1 MTPETMSL
9 EEAAGYLR
17 LGRDATRA
25 LWEAGELP
33 GVSLNQKHLVFRREA
48 LNQWLADQEQRQ
60 MRERKRASGT
70 APAANAPAGPRPR
83 GRQRRT
89 LPDLAPYERQA
100 GISSQ

>member
-33 GVSLNQKHLVFRREA
+33 GVSLNQKHLVFRRAA
-48 LNQWLADQEQRQ
+48 LDQFLADQEQRQ
-60 MRERKRASGT
+60 MRERKRGNVT
-70 APAANAPAGPRPR
+70 PAASEPAGPRPR
-83 GRQRRT
+83 GRPRRT

-100 GISSQ
+100 GINSP